1 MGSMGC
7 HVRWRREK
15 GERGRREGE
24 WNVMESGEK
33 GRIVERREGR
43 GKGYSRWRR
52 LRRLMTVFVYC
63 Y

>member
-43 GKGYSRWRR
+43 GKGYSR
-52 LRRLMTVFVYC
+52 
-63 Y
+63 